1 MSMFDAYTTTKAV
14 EIKRQFLRLPK
25 KDFLYKFDLVSSSSQ
40 GRPGRPIRYSEKAI
54 WALDSQVNAKAIRA
68 ETATSLAERLQLAR
82 DYQLTTDA
90 EIGRAMSVSRELVR
104 QWRSGRVYPRNTACL
119 AGFLKV
125 PESWLI
131 DGGDENL
138 PADSHVGVRVG
149 DEAMLERAVLRDL
162 TETVLQKMSIGAE
175 VKDIQ
180 AFLEQR
186 VRSDAILA
194 RLARRAGGRWQY
206 FPTAR
211 HGDTLCFAPWLPI
224 HEHGLSKRLWSDDVE
239 ALISEK
245 MDSGKSIY
253 AIWQEL
259 KAECEANGWDYP
271 QKISLYKRVR
281 TTREREERFGIDLNK
296 VIPNE
301 CVAAF

>member
-1 MSMFDAYTTTKAV
+1 MSMFDAYTITKAV

-25 KDFLYKFDLVSSSSQ
+25 KDFLYKCELVSSSKQ
-40 GRPGRPIRYSEKAI
+40 GRPGRPVRYSEKAI
-54 WALDSQVNAKAIRA
+54 EALDNRVNAKALSA
-68 ETATSLAERLQLAR
+68 ETATSMAERLQLAR

-90 EIGRAMSVSRELVR
+90 EIGRAMNVSRELVR
-104 QWRSGRVYPRNTACL
+104 QWCSGRLCPRNTARL

-125 PESWLI
+125 PEAWLI
-131 DGGDENL
+131 DGGEENL
-138 PADSHVGVRVG
+138 PADSHIGVRVG
-149 DEAMLERAVLRDL
+149 DEAMLERAVLHDL
-162 TETVLQKMSIGAE
+162 TEVVLQMMPAGAE
-175 VKDIQ
+175 AKEIQ
-180 AFLEQR
+180 ALLEQR
-186 VRSDAILA
+186 VRTDAILA

-206 FPTAR
+206 HSTER
-211 HGDTLCFAPWLPI
+211 HDDTLCFAPWSPI
-224 HEHGLSKRLWSDDVE
+224 HEHGLSKRFWSDDVE

-271 QKISLYKRVR
+271 QKISLYKRAR
-281 TTREREERFGIDLNK
+281 TAREREERFGIDLNK

-301 CVAAF
+301 CIAAV